1 MEPTVWVKTRV
12 YIVENHEVRKVPLV
26 LLTRCLA
33 WDSDLMTSIM
43 GPNDVNYGAISLI
56 GVARGIEMSRP

>member
-1 MEPTVWVKTRV
+1 M
-12 YIVENHEVRKVPLV
+12 RKVPLV
-26 LLTRCLA
+26 LLTRCRA

-56 GVARGIEMSRP
+56 GVARGTEMTSMPDARCENRCS